1 MGSGGLDWG
10 DSHCLRI
17 LSDIGDDARSF
28 IISNV
33 GECSGIAG
41 SGVDDGRWDIS
52 RILCFIISDIGECSR
67 ISDSGVEDGRWDIS
81 RRILFFLD
89 WRWEGRRERGSLIE
103 LGK

>member
-1 MGSGGLDWG
+1 VGYIP
-10 DSHCLRI
+10 DSI
-17 LSDIGDDARSF
+17 SDIGER
-28 IISNV
+28 
-33 GECSGIAG
+33 SGIPE
-41 SGVDDGRWDIS
+41 SEVDDGRWVIS
-52 RILCFIISDIGECSR
+52 LCFIISDIGECSR